1 MSPPDLWKWKWSN
14 GVGKS
19 EMTRTST
26 ISLLNMLLVMRRTN
40 ILTND
45 ICLTCKGRAAHLDC
59 WSGRSHKIV
68 QTSSE
73 GVKKFYQQKA
83 KEGTVCTLQPAVA
96 SCEATIILATESPRT
111 IAAMTNCIKA
121 VTLATP
127 RPQSDT
133 TWPMPSFECTSQ
145 HLEIHKIG
153 SGTFVVVPIV
163 NHKNIWLRKKSPSL
177 VGSRFEKHGGASGDR
192 SWLRHLLAPI
202 LSQLSTISSTT
213 PPGGSGSTPRF
224 TCLLSNK
231 THSYIILHLF
241 QSSNF
246 EDGGQIEF

>member
-1 MSPPDLWKWKWSN
+1 
-14 GVGKS
+14 
-19 EMTRTST
+19 
-26 ISLLNMLLVMRRTN
+26 
-40 ILTND
+40 
-45 ICLTCKGRAAHLDC
+45 
-59 WSGRSHKIV
+59 
-68 QTSSE
+68 
-73 GVKKFYQQKA
+73 
-83 KEGTVCTLQPAVA
+83 
-96 SCEATIILATESPRT
+96 
-111 IAAMTNCIKA
+111 MTNCIKA

-127 RPQSDT
+127 LD
-133 TWPMPSFECTSQ
+133 PSLTPPGQYHPLNVPTCIMYQ

-163 NHKNIWLRKKSPSL
+163 NHKNIWLRKKSPSI

-246 EDGGQIEF
+246 ENGGQIEF

>member
-1 MSPPDLWKWKWSN
+1 MTYVWHVKVGRHTLIADQVGHTRSSKHLPKVSKNSINKKQKRAPLYFAASSGELWGDDNTCDRISANNSCDDKWD
-14 GVGKS
+14 KS
-19 EMTRTST
+19 C
-26 ISLLNMLLVMRRTN
+26 
-40 ILTND
+40 D
-45 ICLTCKGRAAHLDC
+45 IDD
-59 WSGRSHKIV
+59 
-68 QTSSE
+68 
-73 GVKKFYQQKA
+73 
-83 KEGTVCTLQPAVA
+83 
-96 SCEATIILATESPRT
+96 
-111 IAAMTNCIKA
+111 
-121 VTLATP
+121 TP

-145 HLEIHKIG
+145 HLEIHNIG

-177 VGSRFEKHGGASGDR
+177 VGSRFEKHGGASALR

-213 PPGGSGSTPRF
+213 PPGGSGSTPKF

-231 THSYIILHLF
+231 IHSYIILHLF
-241 QSSNF
+241 QSSSF